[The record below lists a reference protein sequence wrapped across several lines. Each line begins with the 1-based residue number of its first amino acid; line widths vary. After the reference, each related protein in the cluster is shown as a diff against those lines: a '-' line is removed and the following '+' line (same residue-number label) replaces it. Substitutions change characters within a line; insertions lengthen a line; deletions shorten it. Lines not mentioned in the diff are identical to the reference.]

1 MFSEN
6 TFSLKYCFAAAR
18 QQGESDVTD
27 SRNRVPGQETLTSGA
42 ILSL

>member
-6 TFSLKYCFAAAR
+6 TFSLKCHFAAAR
-18 QQGESDVTD
+18 RQGESDVTD
-27 SRNRVPGQETLTSGA
+27 SRNRVPGQETLTGGA